1 MAIPTAVICI
11 VMVWFPYDK
20 LSLIVG
26 EGQIFGREKDYVV
39 KFTSKVIRE
48 LNVKGITL
56 NTLLADMEQ
65 LKLDNLYETFYFATK
80 DMNNFKSIDEA
91 LEVVDQFYE
100 DSEDNDIEKFFMI
113 ILEEYANAMGLGKK
127 FKEVMAQQKK
137 KK

>member
-1 MAIPTAVICI
+1 MKVLKI
-11 VMVWFPYDK
+11 
-20 LSLIVG
+20 G
-26 EGQIFGREKDYVV
+26 NKDYVV

-127 FKEVMAQQKK
+127 FKEVMDQQKK
-137 KK
+137 KTK

>member
-1 MAIPTAVICI
+1 MKVLKIN
-11 VMVWFPYDK
+11 K
-20 LSLIVG
+20 
-26 EGQIFGREKDYVV
+26 KDYVV

-65 LKLDNLYETFYFATK
+65 LKLDNLYDTFFFAIR
-80 DMNNFKSIDEA
+80 DMNGIKSIDEA

-113 ILEEYANAMGLGKK
+113 LLEEYANAMGLRKK

-137 KK
+137 KTK

>member
-1 MAIPTAVICI
+1 MKVLKI
-11 VMVWFPYDK
+11 
-20 LSLIVG
+20 G
-26 EGQIFGREKDYVV
+26 NKDYVV

-48 LNVKGITL
+48 LNVKEITL

-113 ILEEYANAMGLGKK
+113 LLEEYSNAMGLGKK

-137 KK
+137 KTK